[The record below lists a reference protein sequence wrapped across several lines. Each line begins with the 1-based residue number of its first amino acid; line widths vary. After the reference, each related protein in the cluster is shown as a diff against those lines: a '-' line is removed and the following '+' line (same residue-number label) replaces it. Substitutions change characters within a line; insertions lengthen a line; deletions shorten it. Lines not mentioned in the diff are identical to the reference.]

1 MITLFSLSLRRGLR
15 RQTTS
20 SASESKNPM
29 HAEDD
34 ALFDEHKSVHVV
46 EFSRVVVLFR
56 TCSCAKTLSLSLSLR
71 KAVRVL
77 FSIKTLSQDSF
88 ETTFVFALLS
98 REREREREKGRE
110 TNSARVVRLSIA
122 EFSTQSTRIHE
133 SIHKSENIIIIIIII
148 IITIGQESNLN
159 GEKKASSTS

>member
-1 MITLFSLSLRRGLR
+1 
-15 RQTTS
+15 
-20 SASESKNPM
+20 M

-56 TCSCAKTLSLSLSLR
+56 TRSCAKTLSLSLSLR
-71 KAVRVL
+71 KAVRVF

-98 REREREREKGRE
+98 RERERERERKDERRIVRE
-110 TNSARVVRLSIA
+110 
-122 EFSTQSTRIHE
+122 
-133 SIHKSENIIIIIIII
+133 
-148 IITIGQESNLN
+148 
-159 GEKKASSTS
+159 